1 MLSNCDC
8 GPISVQ
14 GRLLCGTVL
23 KPRYPLS
30 IDRRVIVTLA
40 LYMAVQG
47 ESKDLGTST
56 VLRVDA
62 AEKRFVFEGV
72 TAKPV
77 PSLLRNFSAPVKMEV
92 PACSVVCN
100 CPSAQCCFNTMPRC

>member
-1 MLSNCDC
+1 M
-8 GPISVQ
+8 
-14 GRLLCGTVL
+14 
-23 KPRYPLS
+23 
-30 IDRRVIVTLA
+30 VIQCHQDPPSSSHW
-40 LYMAVQG
+40 YCNAVQG

-62 AEKRFVFEGV
+62 AEKHFVFEGV

-92 PACSVVCN
+92 PACSVV
-100 CPSAQCCFNTMPRC
+100 ARLLLRTAFTE

>member
-1 MLSNCDC
+1 M
-8 GPISVQ
+8 
-14 GRLLCGTVL
+14 
-23 KPRYPLS
+23 
-30 IDRRVIVTLA
+30 
-40 LYMAVQG
+40 QG

-92 PACSVVCN
+92 LACLL
-100 CPSAQCCFNTMPRC
+100 

>member
-1 MLSNCDC
+1 MLCICDW
-8 GPISVQ
+8 GLSKFRGDSSV
-14 GRLLCGTVL
+14 
-23 KPRYPLS
+23 
-30 IDRRVIVTLA
+30 A
-40 LYMAVQG
+40 LYSSHCHYMAVQG

-100 CPSAQCCFNTMPRC
+100 CPLAQAPTTQCHGADQGLGD